1 MENKQTTKKALLTV
15 KNIRS
20 NNKVNILTNIV
31 KSSNKTRNDLALENQ
46 ISLMTVKYIVDE
58 LIEMGI
64 VEEHTYEASVGRKP
78 KALNIAGE
86 YGNII
91 CINLTS
97 MDSISYLIYDLKE
110 NVLANDKIIFQK
122 GKHSYQYNLLQVIG
136 DVKKRLDEI
145 KTKTV
150 GIAVF
155 VPSAYY
161 EEQDLVNYDLIAE
174 FKDLHIKKL
183 FHEQFNIDNILV
195 LHDVFPAAKSE
206 YESANPLEDSQ
217 FYFYCGVGVGGFLI
231 HKGNPVMGDNL
242 VAGEVGKMILSVNP
256 ETKEAITFEKAVS
269 VTSILEKS
277 SLIYPDIQFEE
288 VLDCYQQGDEKMQGI
303 MDEALNVISRILYN
317 IIWIYNPTT
326 IVIDSYYKNFSSLI
340 KQRLE
345 EFIDCF
351 KDGSIPVKTH
361 ICQAQY
367 NEYHMM
373 RGCFKLV
380 LEKWIEA
387 IVQDS
392 SSQSISAEESS

>member
-1 MENKQTTKKALLTV
+1 MGNKQTTKKALLTV

-31 KSSNKTRNDLALENQ
+31 KSANKTRNDLALENQ

-58 LIEMGI
+58 LIELGI
-64 VEEHTYEASVGRKP
+64 VEERTYEASVGRKP

-97 MDSISYLIYDLKE
+97 IDSISYLIYDLKE
-110 NVLANDKIIFQK
+110 HVLADQKIIFHK
-122 GKHSYQYNLLQVIG
+122 AKHSYKDNLLQVIEEL
-136 DVKKRLDEI
+136 KYRLAEI

-161 EEQDLVNYDLIAE
+161 EEKDLVNYDLIAE
-174 FKDLHIKKL
+174 FKDLHIKEL
-183 FHEQFNIDNILV
+183 FHQQFNIENILV

-217 FYFYCGVGVGGFLI
+217 FYFYCGAGVGGFFI

-256 ETKEAITFEKAVS
+256 ETKEAVTFEEAVS

-277 SLIYPDIQFEE
+277 SVFYSEIQFDE
-288 VLDCYQQGDEKMQGI
+288 VLELYRQGDEKIQAV
-303 MDEALNVISRILYN
+303 MDEALNTISRILYN

-326 IVIDSYYKNFSSLI
+326 IVIDSYYKAFSGLI

-345 EFIDCF
+345 EFIDSF
-351 KDGSIPVKTH
+351 KDGSIPVEAR

-367 NEYHMM
+367 DEYHMM

-387 IVQDS
+387 VVEDS
-392 SSQSISAEESS
+392 SSQSINAEE